1 MGYYETQFWL
11 SDTRGANR
19 RERQSGAY
27 HPFVPDK
34 LSDTDHLLTPE
45 ASEAAAQAQADIQRL
60 DLTTPHLANT
70 EPIARLILRAE
81 AVASSKIEG
90 LQISAGK
97 LLEYEALDELGVSH
111 RIGSTEA
118 AVLGNISSME
128 ESINTLS
135 SKSSFDVDDICSI
148 NKKLLEHTDLA
159 DYGGVIRTQQNWIGG
174 NNVNPI
180 GAAYV
185 PPRPELVLDYIEDL
199 AKFIATAQMPGIA
212 LAAIAH
218 AQLETIH
225 PFADGNGRTG
235 RTLVQVI
242 LRRSGLA
249 QNVVPPISL
258 ILATDK
264 ARYIDNLAAYRWN
277 ENAEEQRSRILCE
290 SDWVEYFARS
300 CSLACKRAH
309 NFNDTLESILSDWRE
324 KVHPR
329 ANSAADLLLPK
340 LIGNPVISITS
351 AARLCGRST
360 EAARN
365 AIATLSEAGVLYQS
379 SKNRKSNLY
388 VAREVVDAFTGYEIR
403 LASPAG
409 DTAVALPSRP
419 APQRPRH

>member
-1 MGYYETQFWL
+1 RLHGPSPLLPPLFRMHQ
-11 SDTRGANR
+11 
-19 RERQSGAY
+19 
-27 HPFVPDK
+27 PF
-34 LSDTDHLLTPE
+34 
-45 ASEAAAQAQADIQRL
+45 
-60 DLTTPHLANT
+60 
-70 EPIARLILRAE
+70 
-81 AVASSKIEG
+81 
-90 LQISAGK
+90 
-97 LLEYEALDELGVSH
+97 
-111 RIGSTEA
+111 
-118 AVLGNISSME
+118 
-128 ESINTLS
+128 
-135 SKSSFDVDDICSI
+135 
-148 NKKLLEHTDLA
+148 
-159 DYGGVIRTQQNWIGG
+159 
-174 NNVNPI
+174 
-180 GAAYV
+180 
-185 PPRPELVLDYIEDL
+185 
-199 AKFIATAQMPGIA
+199 
-212 LAAIAH
+212 
-218 AQLETIH
+218 IH
-225 PFADGNGRTG
+225 MM
-235 RTLVQVI
+235 Q
-242 LRRSGLA
+242 RSGDRNSCGYA
-249 QNVVPPISL
+249 GGPQPF
-258 ILATDK
+258 
-264 ARYIDNLAAYRWN
+264 IDNLAAYRWN